1 MIVTPTETA
10 APSAATAIATPEPTA
25 TTQPVD
31 DACAPQRFAWVS
43 IEDIDPETWVPPPLP
58 VVCFPEDWE
67 LTTWRPDE
75 SLMPETSHRPWVLI
89 DGRPIDGPPDAAR
102 IADLRDL
109 LFSYDET
116 KRSGAAAT
124 AAPGLD
130 ITFVR
135 PWRTGRSLA
144 RSESIYAQ
152 MRTLWEDRRFSS
164 RELTHHDEVVVVDLR
179 NLDAYVYSFRRGY
192 KDHYRFEDTGELFA
206 PGWVVDVRGLAG
218 RWERAP
224 DIASGRWLNEYGRA
238 ITWARD
244 DELDRALRDLPAFE
258 ALLPYHRFYMA
269 VAAAE
274 YRANEWPRH
283 PFLAD

>member
-1 MIVTPTETA
+1 MTGPASHPRVLLTDNGEGVTATPPTSTTRPPVIVTPTETA

-152 MRTLWEDRRFSS
+152 MRTLWEDGRFSS

-192 KDHYRFEDTGELFA
+192 KD
-206 PGWVVDVRGLAG
+206 
-218 RWERAP
+218 
-224 DIASGRWLNEYGRA
+224 RWLNEYGRA

-283 PFLAD
+283 PFLTD